1 MSCLLCTS
9 DDQEEFSTEMIIHF
23 SGLKNLN
30 EPGVWLFPRLLIC
43 LNCGFSHFTIQEPSW
58 HPFQMALRQQ
68 SSESGHVS

>member
-58 HPFQMALRQQ
+58 HPFQKALRQQ